1 MTSHL
6 FEPIHFCSP
15 SRILFGLGV
24 RHQVPRLL
32 QHLGL
37 RRAVLVTDSY
47 FAGSGRAG
55 AELAVALRE
64 AGIQCSVF
72 DGCLPDPSLEL
83 CDRATGTL
91 HGHIDPQCVIA
102 LGGGSSIDLAKVLT
116 LTLVSGRPAASF
128 VGISSLPH
136 DPLPLIA
143 LPTTSG
149 TASELTPGA
158 ILVAGDGQTKVAVMD
173 NKLRAQV
180 AVIDPELSVSCPPRV
195 TADAGV
201 DALAHAIES
210 YITQD
215 ASQFDREGHP
225 DPGYSGR
232 NALTRVFARESI
244 RLCFAHLHKAYAEPA
259 DMTARSGMALA
270 SLYAGLSYG
279 SAGLHGVHALAY
291 GLAALT
297 HESHGTT
304 NAALLPYVMAEL
316 AGERMDDLCE
326 IACMTGVHSA
336 AATPTRAGALAAAEY
351 VRSLI
356 ASVGLPTDLRR
367 MQVSRDDLE
376 GLVKAGLGVQRLTKA
391 FPAAGPAARYAA
403 VVQAAFQ
410 GQLSTGESGA

>member
-1 MTSHL
+1 MTSHQL
-6 FEPIHFCSP
+6 FEPIHFCCP
-15 SRILFGLGV
+15 SRILFGSGV
-24 RHQVPRLL
+24 RHQVPALL
-32 QHLGL
+32 RHLGF
-37 RRAVLVTDSY
+37 RAAVLVTDGY
-47 FAGSGRAG
+47 FAGPGRAG
-55 AELAVALRE
+55 AELAAALLA
-64 AGIQCSVF
+64 AGIECRVF
-72 DGCLPDPSLEL
+72 DGCLPDPTLAQ
-83 CDRATGTL
+83 CDQATRALIGR
-91 HGHIDPQCVIA
+91 IDAQCVIA
-102 LGGGSSIDLAKVLT
+102 LGGGSSIDLAKALT
-116 LTLVSGRPAASF
+116 LTLVGGQPAASF
-128 VGISSLPH
+128 VGLSSLPH

-158 ILVAGDGQTKVAVMD
+158 ILVAADGQTKVAIMD

-180 AVIDPELSVSCPPRV
+180 AVIDPELSISCPARV

-215 ASQFDREGHP
+215 ASLFDREGHP

-232 NALTRVFARESI
+232 NALTRMFARESI
-244 RLCFAHLHKAYAEPA
+244 RLCFAHLHRAYEQPD

-297 HESHGTT
+297 HAPHGTT

-316 AGERMDDLCE
+316 AQERMAELCE
-326 IACMTGVHSA
+326 IASMAGVHPTVSR
-336 AATPTRAGALAAAEY
+336 TRAGALAAARH

-356 ASVGLPTDLRR
+356 ASVGLPTDLAQ
-367 MQVSRDDLE
+367 MQVSRDDLAS
-376 GLVKAGLGVQRLTKA
+376 LVSAGLGVQRLTKA
-391 FPAAGPAARYAA
+391 FPAPHSEERYAA
-403 VVQAAFQ
+403 IVEAAFQ
-410 GQLSTGESGA
+410 GRLSAGEHFT

>member
-1 MTSHL
+1 MTSQL
-6 FEPIHFCSP
+6 FEPIFFCCP
-15 SRILFGLGV
+15 SRILFGSGV
-24 RHQVPRLL
+24 RHQVPQLL

-37 RRAVLVTDSY
+37 RSAVLVTDSY
-47 FAGSGRAG
+47 FGGAGRAG
-55 AELAVALRE
+55 AALAAALRE

-72 DGCLPDPSLEL
+72 DGCLPDPSLDL
-83 CDRATGTL
+83 CDRATSTL
-91 HGHIDPQCVIA
+91 HGGIRPQCVIA

-116 LTLVSGRPAASF
+116 LTLVSGRPASSF

-136 DPLPLIA
+136 APLPLIA

-158 ILVAGDGQTKVAVMD
+158 ILVAGDGQTKVAIMD

-180 AVIDPELSVSCPPRV
+180 AVVDPELSVSCPPRV

-232 NALTRVFARESI
+232 NALTRMFARESI
-244 RLCFAHLHKAYAEPA
+244 RLCFAHLHQAYAEPG

-304 NAALLPYVMAEL
+304 NAAMLPYVMAEL
-316 AGERMDDLCE
+316 AEERTEDLCE
-326 IACMTGVHSA
+326 IARMAGVHTA
-336 AATPTRAGALAAAEY
+336 DAPTRAGALAAAQH

-356 ASVGLPTDLRR
+356 ASVGLPADLAR
-367 MQVSRDDLE
+367 MQVSRGDLA
-376 GLVKAGLGVQRLTKA
+376 GLVTAGLGVQRLTKA
-391 FPAAGPAARYAA
+391 FPAGNAAARYAA
-403 VVQAAFQ
+403 IVEAAFR
-410 GQLSTGESGA
+410 GDLAC

>member
-24 RHQVPRLL
+24 RHQVPQLL

-37 RRAVLVTDSY
+37 RSAVLVTDSY

-64 AGIQCSVF
+64 AGIRCSVF

-83 CDRATGTL
+83 CDRATGML
-91 HGHIDPQCVIA
+91 HGRIDPQCVIA

-158 ILVAGDGQTKVAVMD
+158 ILVAGDGKTKVAVMD

-232 NALTRVFARESI
+232 NALTRMFARESI

-304 NAALLPYVMAEL
+304 NAAMLPYVMAEL

-326 IACMTGVHSA
+326 IACMAGVHST
-336 AATPTRAGALAAAEY
+336 ATPTRAGALAAAEY

-367 MQVSRDDLE
+367 MQVSGDDLE
-376 GLVKAGLGVQRLTKA
+376 GLVKAGMGVQRLTKA
-391 FPAAGPAARYAA
+391 FPAADPAARYAA
-403 VVQAAFQ
+403 IVQAAYQ
-410 GQLSTGESGA
+410 GQLSAGESGA